1 MICFSNDRS
10 VTRTTVIR
18 TTGHVFIALLL
29 SIATSVA
36 YAAVGDAKSGASKA
50 ATCAACHG
58 PNGNSVVAMWPSIAG
73 QHESYI
79 KDTLAA
85 FKAGTRKDPVMG
97 AQTQTLNEQ
106 DIADLAAYYAEQTGA
121 RRTAD
126 PTKAAAGERL
136 YRGGNKETKASACIA
151 CHGPKGRGNE
161 PAGYPSLTG
170 QHAVYTAKQLNDYKN
185 GQRESDGDTQIM
197 RDIAKRLTTDEINE
211 VAAYI
216 QGLR

>member
-1 MICFSNDRS
+1 MICFTKDQPVIRATCRIFAALLFS
-10 VTRTTVIR
+10 VVTTVS
-18 TTGHVFIALLL
+18 F
-29 SIATSVA
+29 
-36 YAAVGDAKSGASKA
+36 AAGGDAKAGESKA

-79 KDTLAA
+79 ADTLGA

-97 AQTQTLNEQ
+97 AQALALNEQ
-106 DIADLAAYYAEQTGA
+106 DIADLAAYYAEQTGT

-126 PTKAAAGERL
+126 PKLAPAGERL
-136 YRGGNKETKASACIA
+136 YRGGNKETSISACIA
-151 CHGPKGRGNE
+151 CHGPNGRGNG
-161 PAGYPSLTG
+161 PAGYPSLAG
-170 QHAVYTAKQLNDYKN
+170 QHAVYTAKQLNDYKS
-185 GQRESDGDTQIM
+185 GQRESDGDTRIM
-197 RDIAKRLTTDEINE
+197 RGIAERLTADEINE